1 MSSLQIGLLVLL
13 ALLLLIALRVPI
25 FVSIALVAFGGIAW
39 IRDFQTAIAVFG
51 STPLEFASNW
61 SLTAIPMFVLMG
73 AVAQRAGLTVSL
85 FDAGRMWLSGL
96 PGGLALSTVFACTL
110 FSAAS
115 GSSVAT
121 TAAMGRIAIPE
132 MLRHRYSPGLAAG
145 SVAASGTLASTI
157 PPSIAFV
164 LFGWYTQTPVGALLV
179 AGIIPGIV
187 TALTFGGFIVLYAAL
202 KPEMAPPPTEAISW
216 ADRRRALAEI
226 WPMPLLI
233 ASVAGVIYGGFG
245 TATEAAALGAL
256 AAILIALMRRTLTI
270 SMMWQCARETAGTVA
285 ALLIIAVAAV
295 VFVRFLAM
303 AGIPSAIEEF
313 GRTLNSNPL
322 TIILFT
328 SVVLLILGMF
338 LDPLGIM
345 LITIPVLLP
354 LWRLAGM
361 DLIWVGVL
369 FVKLTEIGLLT
380 PPVGLNAFVVR
391 SVTGT
396 AIPLGVIFR
405 GLIPFMLLDLALVVL
420 IVFVPEIA
428 IYLPS
433 TME

>member
-1 MSSLQIGLLVLL
+1 MSSLQVGLAALAALLV
-13 ALLLLIALRVPI
+13 LIALRVPI
-25 FVSIALVAFGGIAW
+25 FVAIAAVAFCGIAS
-39 IRDFQTAIAVFG
+39 IRDLRTAVAVFG
-51 STPLEFASNW
+51 ATPLEFASNW

-73 AVAQRAGLTVSL
+73 AVAQRAGLTTSL
-85 FDAGRMWLSGL
+85 FDAGRMWLSRL
-96 PGGLALSTVFACTL
+96 PGGLALSTVFASTL

-132 MLRHRYSPGLAAG
+132 MLRHRYDAGLAAG
-145 SVAASGTLASTI
+145 SVAAAGTLASTI

-164 LFGWYTQTPVGALLV
+164 LFGWYTQTPVGALLM
-179 AGIIPGIV
+179 AGIIPGII
-187 TALTFGGFIVLYAAL
+187 TALTFGGFIVAYATLRPAV
-202 KPEMAPPPTEAISW
+202 APLPTEKVTW
-216 ADRRRALAEI
+216 AERRRALVEI

-233 ASVAGVIYGGFG
+233 ASVAGVIYGGLG

-256 AAILIALMRRTLTI
+256 AAIVIAALRGGLTRALL
-270 SMMWQCARETAGTVA
+270 WQCARETAGTVA
-285 ALLIIAVAAV
+285 TLLIIAVAAV

-303 AGIPSAIEEF
+303 AGVPSAIEQF
-313 GRTLNSNPL
+313 GRALDPHPL
-322 TIILFT
+322 SIIFFT
-328 SVVLLILGMF
+328 CVVLLILGMF

-369 FVKLTEIGLLT
+369 FVKMTEIGLLT

-391 SVTGT
+391 SVSGSTL
-396 AIPLGVIFR
+396 PLGLIFR
-405 GLIPFMLLDLALVVL
+405 GLVPFVLLDLALVVL
-420 IVFVPEIA
+420 IVYFPRIA
-428 IYLPS
+428 THLPS
-433 TME
+433 TMQ